1 MQKRLYEIDGVRG
14 WASLVVLIFHL
25 SWEVFGVIFPAY
37 RSYYFKFFLDGP
49 LAVYVFF
56 VLSGDAL
63 SSSFVMK
70 ENYRSLAKLVL
81 KRYFRLT
88 GPILLSCIFAYF
100 ILKQG
105 FAFNSI
111 AAKVVGRPDWL
122 GVFLPFEASAGDVF
136 RYALLKVFTE
146 HTVQNSYNP
155 FLWPMSIEL
164 YGSFFVFGIL
174 FSIRSLNKP
183 IHVVALTALYLW
195 VLGSFFSLFFVGLC
209 FSLLRAENFFE
220 KIKKSRFT
228 GFAILGL
235 ILIVL
240 VDAFFE
246 KIKFN
251 PPQLSILM
259 AGAIVFLV
267 YSNEKLVSFFS
278 NRFSRF
284 LGRISFPLY
293 ICQFSVIISYTS
305 WLIIYFQGQGVLDFK
320 HSLFVIFSSV
330 ILTFLVAAV
339 FAKIERIYLEKVDS
353 VANYLLKE

>member
-122 GVFLPFEASAGDVF
+122 GVFLPFEASV
-136 RYALLKVFTE
+136 
-146 HTVQNSYNP
+146 
-155 FLWPMSIEL
+155 
-164 YGSFFVFGIL
+164 
-174 FSIRSLNKP
+174 
-183 IHVVALTALYLW
+183 
-195 VLGSFFSLFFVGLC
+195 
-209 FSLLRAENFFE
+209 
-220 KIKKSRFT
+220 
-228 GFAILGL
+228 
-235 ILIVL
+235 
-240 VDAFFE
+240 
-246 KIKFN
+246 
-251 PPQLSILM
+251 
-259 AGAIVFLV
+259 
-267 YSNEKLVSFFS
+267 
-278 NRFSRF
+278 
-284 LGRISFPLY
+284 
-293 ICQFSVIISYTS
+293 
-305 WLIIYFQGQGVLDFK
+305 
-320 HSLFVIFSSV
+320 
-330 ILTFLVAAV
+330 
-339 FAKIERIYLEKVDS
+339 
-353 VANYLLKE
+353 